1 MAPTTPSPRLSPRSN
16 SLARLEQRRTR
27 TARGG
32 AFCVPCGLSRC
43 SGQWGACKDRTFT
56 SGPSGPGTTRKCA
69 TSTSL
74 ACKPA
79 TRPTRRRASRGSNSH
94 ARRSSRRSSWPW
106 TRRTTRRSSAGS
118 APRKPRPAACST
130 AWWRTRST
138 LTPTRAA
145 KGVSGALLD
154 HLIQSCIDLHKWSIH
169 SWIFPEN
176 EGSAGLHRSR
186 GFEKVG
192 TFHKMAKMTYGER
205 QGQWR
210 DCDIYELILP
220 SAAQPS

>member
-1 MAPTTPSPRLSPRSN
+1 MGRMQRSDFYIRPIRPGDYPQVRDIYELGLQTGN
-16 SLARLEQRRTR
+16 ASYETQGQSWEQFSRKKIIETVFVAVDAEDDSKILGWVGAAKASTR
-27 TARGG
+27 SVFYGVVEDSIYAHPDARG
-32 AFCVPCGLSRC
+32 
-43 SGQWGACKDRTFT
+43 
-56 SGPSGPGTTRKCA
+56 
-69 TSTSL
+69 
-74 ACKPA
+74 
-79 TRPTRRRASRGSNSH
+79 
-94 ARRSSRRSSWPW
+94 
-106 TRRTTRRSSAGS
+106 
-118 APRKPRPAACST
+118 
-130 AWWRTRST
+130 
-138 LTPTRAA
+138 